1 MDLSSF
7 EQKRVYTDSLAN
19 LVLNHLSSLDPFS
32 YDRFYKLGH
41 DLKDCGTFLQ
51 FAVPNI
57 GQAKLYRANFCK
69 SRICPMC
76 NWRRSKALFSQLSS
90 VFNYLGD
97 RYSYYFLTL
106 TIVSHHGDQ
115 LKDQLDLLLKA
126 WDLLFHRREVKRLVR
141 GFYRSIEVT
150 YNPNEDWFHPHIHVC
165 LAFDPCTEPPI
176 SENTFLDYWRDAC
189 SDPEISQV
197 NLKAVYSSDGSSGL
211 IGAALESAKYACKY
225 RDIYFPS
232 DPDLSFRVL
241 STFLEALSG
250 RRLVSFGKAFKDARR
265 ALSLHDPESQ
275 LTDDVNGLVDYV
287 IRTYHWGSA
296 GCYVVSCDE
305 PVL

>member
-7 EQKRVYTDSLAN
+7 EKKRVYTDRLAN
-19 LVLNHLSSLDPFS
+19 LVLDHLSSLDPFS
-32 YDRFYKLGH
+32 HDRFYKLGH

-51 FAVPNI
+51 FAVPSV
-57 GQAKLYRANFCK
+57 GQPKLYRANFCK

-97 RYSYYFLTL
+97 QYSYYFLTL

-141 GFYRSIEVT
+141 GYYRSIEVT
-150 YNPNEDWFHPHIHVC
+150 YNRDKDWFHPHIHVC
-165 LAFDPCTEPPI
+165 LAFDRCSEPPI
-176 SENTFLDYWRDAC
+176 SKDTFLDYWRDAC
-189 SDPEISQV
+189 SDPDISQV
-197 NLKAVYSSDGSSGL
+197 NLKAAYSPDGSSDL

-225 RDIYFPS
+225 SDIYFYD

-241 STFLEALSG
+241 SSFFEALSG
-250 RRLVSFGKAFKDARR
+250 RRLVSFGKAFSDARK
-265 ALSLHDPESQ
+265 ALGLRDLESQ
-275 LTDDVNGLVDYV
+275 LTDSVNDLVSYV
-287 IRTYHWGSA
+287 IRTFHWGSA
-296 GCYVVSCDE
+296 GCYVVSDEE
-305 PVL
+305 PVF

>member
-7 EQKRVYTDSLAN
+7 EQKRVYTDRLAN
-19 LVLNHLSSLDPFS
+19 LVLDHLSSLDPFS

-115 LKDQLDLLLKA
+115 LKDQLDLLLKS
-126 WDLLFHRREVKRLVR
+126 WDLLFHRREVKRFVR
-141 GFYRSIEVT
+141 GYYRSIEVT
-150 YNPNEDWFHPHIHVC
+150 YNRYEDWFHPHIHVC
-165 LAFDPCTEPPI
+165 LAFDPCVEPPI
-176 SENTFLDYWRDAC
+176 SQASFLKYWQESC
-189 SDPEISQV
+189 SDPSISQV
-197 NLKAVYSSDGSSGL
+197 DLRSVYSSNGSPDS
-211 IGAALESAKYACKY
+211 IRAALESAKYACKY
-225 RDIYFPS
+225 SDIYFED
-232 DPDLSFRVL
+232 DPDLSFRIL
-241 STFLEALSG
+241 DTFLDALSG
-250 RRLVSFGKAFKDARR
+250 RRLVSFGKVFSEARK
-265 ALSLHDPESQ
+265 ALCLHDPESQ
-275 LTDDVNGLVDYV
+275 LTDDVNDLVSYV
-287 IRTYHWGSA
+287 IQTYHWGSA
-296 GCYVVSCDE
+296 GCYVVTAEE